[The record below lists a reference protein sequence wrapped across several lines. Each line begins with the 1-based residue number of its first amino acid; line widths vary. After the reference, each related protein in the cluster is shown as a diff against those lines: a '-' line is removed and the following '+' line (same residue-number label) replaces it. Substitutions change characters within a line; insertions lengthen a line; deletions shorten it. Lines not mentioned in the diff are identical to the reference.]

1 MYWLA
6 AAPLVVLLLLG
17 AASRAGARGPTPAA
31 AMLPDVVM
39 LLWAWSGGR
48 WVLADVL
55 DTLPA
60 AQARAATLPGIPL
73 NETRIDTVRPD
84 LWAYAVV
91 GGPSNLIAV
100 IHQSEATALTVLKDL
115 RESGICPWCTIRVV
129 SVPRSILTGTAV

>member
-6 AAPLVVLLLLG
+6 APLVVFLLLS
-17 AASRAGARGPTPAA
+17 AASRAGARGPTPGAP
-31 AMLPDVVM
+31 LPDVVM
-39 LLWAWSGGR
+39 LLWAWHGGR
-48 WVLADVL
+48 WVIADVL

-60 AQARAATLPGIPL
+60 AQARAASLPGIPL

-91 GGPSNLIAV
+91 GGASNLIAV

-115 RESGICPWCTIRVV
+115 HESGFAPDAKIRLVA
-129 SVPRSILTGTAV
+129 VPRSVLTGTRV

>member
-1 MYWLA
+1 MYWL

-17 AASRAGARGPTPAA
+17 AASRGRARGPTPGAG
-31 AMLPDVVM
+31 LPDVVM

-48 WVLADVL
+48 WVIADVL

-60 AQARAATLPGIPL
+60 AQAKAATLPGIPL
-73 NETRIDTVRPD
+73 NETRIETVRPD

-91 GGPSNLIAV
+91 GGASNLIAV

-115 RESGICPWCTIRVV
+115 RESGLLPDATIRLVA
-129 SVPRSILTGTAV
+129 VPRSILTGTRI